1 VSELSDAL
9 GERTGAEPTRLPL
22 LRARAVQAAAAFS
35 ALSFLAYGFI
45 PQFGGPGYEA
55 SLAAGLI
62 LPSTAAVCLAF
73 HLSRERVAP
82 LDAFGRGLSVG
93 FGLALLGLAIVLM
106 HGLRVGM
113 CDASWGVELYLLG
126 PLPGALLG
134 GVWGAAVGLAAGR
147 VRPGFLRRAA
157 CIWGALLGPLCGIF
171 VSLARFYTSPM
182 VFAFDPFFGYFSG
195 PLYDTVIDAFWTL
208 ATYRAG
214 TALTLLALGSA
225 AVFFDERLNFQGFRG
240 RHWLAGVS
248 LAAAL
253 GSVTLIG
260 NGAALGHF
268 STRASIEAALGQQ
281 VYGARCDVKYSS
293 GISLRDALLFARDC
307 DAELSADEAY
317 FEIQGPARVTAFLFA
332 NEGEKG
338 RLMGASSTY
347 IAKPWRRE
355 IYVQASAYPHPVVGH
370 ELAHVLAGSF
380 GQGPFR
386 VSGPLGGWIPDP
398 GRIEGVAVAAS
409 PNDNDDFTLDEWAK
423 TLLDLSL
430 LPPLQSV
437 FRLGFLGQNTS
448 TAYTVAG
455 AFLHWFHD
463 HYGAAGL
470 RRWYG
475 GEPIELV
482 TGKSFAELETAWRAH
497 LTRVNVA
504 PALLDEARVRF
515 DRPSLFGRHCP
526 RIVDKLNGVAN
537 QKLGSGDTAGARRTI
552 SELLRL
558 DPHHT
563 GAKFELAACEV
574 KDGNE
579 AAALAAYSAL
589 AASPELAKL
598 ERAGAREA
606 EADVEL
612 RAGHLEASRRAY
624 DAVSEIVADEDRLRT
639 LDVKRSPQNELQ
651 RRAIVDLLVGDPIL
665 GASFEVAAPRIAAW
679 ANAEPGNGLPS
690 YLLGK
695 NLFGRG
701 RFAEAAE
708 YLDQALAKDLTL
720 PRVAREA
727 WRTRLTLACAV
738 GDSTAK
744 TRSLQALRA
753 DPGLSP
759 ARKASI
765 ERLALRCLAR

>member
-1 VSELSDAL
+1 MLQL
-9 GERTGAEPTRLPL
+9 LPSL
-22 LRARAVQAAAAFS
+22 LRARAVRVAAAFTGI
-35 ALSFLAYGFI
+35 SFLAYGFV
-45 PQFGGPGYEA
+45 PQFGGPGYES
-55 SLAAGLI
+55 SLAAGLV
-62 LPSTAAVCLAF
+62 PPATTALCLAF
-73 HLSRERVAP
+73 ELAGRKVAP
-82 LDAFGRGLSVG
+82 LEAFGRGISVG
-93 FGLALLGLAIVLM
+93 FALALLGLVIIWG

-113 CDASWGVELYLLG
+113 CDASWGMELYLLA
-126 PLPGALLG
+126 PLPGALLA
-134 GVWGAAVGLAAGR
+134 GVWGAGVGLVAGR
-147 VRPGFLRRAA
+147 VRPGFRRRAA
-157 CIWGALLGPLCGIF
+157 CILGALCGPLGGIF
-171 VSLARFYTSPM
+171 LSLARFYTSPM

-214 TALTLLALGSA
+214 TALTLLAVGCASS
-225 AVFFDERLNFQGFRG
+225 FFDADLKFRG
-240 RHWLAGVS
+240 VQGRGWLLGVG

-253 GSVTLIG
+253 CSVGLLWNGSS
-260 NGAALGHF
+260 LGHF

-293 GISLRDALLFARDC
+293 GISRRDALLFARDC
-307 DAELSADEAY
+307 DAELRADEAY
-317 FEIQGPARVTAFLFA
+317 FEVQGPARVTAFLFA

-355 IYVQASAYPHPVVGH
+355 IYVQAAAYPHPVVGH

-423 TLLDLSL
+423 TLLDLQL
-430 LPPLQSV
+430 LPPLESV
-437 FRLGFLGQNTS
+437 FRLGFLGQNSS

-463 HYGAAGL
+463 HYGAAAVRG
-470 RRWYG
+470 WYG
-475 GEPIELV
+475 GEPIERV
-482 TGKSFAELETAWRAH
+482 SGKTLAELELAWRAD
-497 LTRVNVA
+497 LQRVTVA
-504 PALLDEARVRF
+504 SALLDEARLRF

-537 QKLGSGDTAGARRTI
+537 QKLGAGDTVGARRTI
-552 SELLRL
+552 MELLRL

-579 AAALAAYSAL
+579 AAALSAYAAL
-589 AASPELAKL
+589 AHAPELAKL
-598 ERAGAREA
+598 ERAGALEA
-606 EADVEL
+606 RADLEL
-612 RAGHLEASRRAY
+612 RAGKLEDARRDY
-624 DAVSEIVADEDRLRT
+624 DAVAAIVADEDRLRT
-639 LDVKRSPQNELQ
+639 LDVKRSPQTEIQ

-665 GASFEVAAPRIAAW
+665 GAAFEVAAPRLAEW
-679 ANAEPGNGLPS
+679 AHAEPENGLPS

-701 RFAEAAE
+701 RFVEAAG
-708 YLDQALAKDLTL
+708 YLDQALAKRLNL
-720 PRVAREA
+720 PRVVREA
-727 WRTRLTLACAV
+727 WRTRLTVACAL
-738 GDSTAK
+738 GESAAK
-744 TRSLQALRA
+744 VRALDALRA
-753 DPGLSP
+753 DPELSP
-759 ARKASI
+759 ARRATV

>member
-1 VSELSDAL
+1 MSEAPRHPPGGEISLGPAL
-9 GERTGAEPTRLPL
+9 RT
-22 LRARAVQAAAAFS
+22 RAVRVAAAFVTI
-35 ALSFLAYGFI
+35 AFLAIGFI
-45 PQFGGPGYEA
+45 PQFGGPGYES
-55 SLAAGLI
+55 SLAAGVV
-62 LPSTAAVCLAF
+62 LPATTALCLA
-73 HLSRERVAP
+73 LGLAGRRVAP
-82 LDAFGRGLSVG
+82 LEAFGRGISTG
-93 FGLALLGLAIVLM
+93 FGLAMLGLAIVFG

-113 CDASWGVELYLLG
+113 CDASWGIELYLLA
-126 PLPGALLG
+126 PLPGALLA
-134 GVWGAAVGLAAGR
+134 GVWGAAVGLLAGR
-147 VRPGFLRRAA
+147 VQPGWRRRALA
-157 CIWGALLGPLCGIF
+157 ILGALSAPLAGIGFSLG
-171 VSLARFYTSPM
+171 RFYTSPM
-182 VFAFDPFFGYFSG
+182 VFAFDPFFGYFAG

-214 TALTLLALGSA
+214 TLLTLIALGCA
-225 AVFFDERLNFQGFRG
+225 ASFFDERLRFQGLRA
-240 RHWLAGVS
+240 RCWLLLVGLS
-248 LAAAL
+248 CCLGSAAL
-253 GSVTLIG
+253 IW

-268 STRASIEAALGQQ
+268 STRASIEQALGQQ
-281 VYGARCDVKYSS
+281 LYGARCDVKYSS
-293 GISLRDALLFARDC
+293 GISRRDALLFTKDC
-307 DAELSADEAY
+307 DAELHAGEAY
-317 FEIQGPARVTAFLFA
+317 FEIQGPPRVTAFLFA

-423 TLLDLSL
+423 TLLELQL
-430 LPPLQSV
+430 LPPLESV
-437 FRLGFLGQNTS
+437 FRLGFLGQNSS

-463 HYGAAGL
+463 HHGAAAL

-475 GEPIELV
+475 GESIEAV
-482 TGKSFAELETAWRAH
+482 SNRSFSQLEAAWRAD
-497 LTRVNVA
+497 LARVTVA
-504 PALLDEARVRF
+504 PALLDAARVRF

-537 QKLGSGDTAGARRTI
+537 QKLGAGDTAGARRAI
-552 SELLRL
+552 SDLLRL

-563 GAKFELAACEV
+563 GAKFQLAACEV

-579 AAALAAYSAL
+579 TAALRAYATL

-606 EADVEL
+606 RADVEL
-612 RAGHLEASRRAY
+612 RAGHLDAARRDY
-624 DAVSEIVADEDRLRT
+624 DAVAEIVADEDRLRT
-639 LDVKRSPQNELQ
+639 LDVKRSPANEIQ
-651 RRAIVDLLVGDPIL
+651 RRAIVDLLVGDPLL
-665 GASFEVAAPRIAAW
+665 GAAFEVAAPRLADW
-679 ANAEPGNGLPS
+679 ANAEPENGLPK

-701 RFAEAAE
+701 RYAEAAD
-708 YLDQALAKDLTL
+708 YLDQALARKLSL

-727 WRTRLTLACAV
+727 WRTRLTLACAMA
-738 GDSTAK
+738 DSSAK
-744 TRSLQALRA
+744 ARALDALRA
-753 DPGLSP
+753 DPGLSS
-759 ARKASI
+759 ARRAAT
-765 ERLALRCLAR
+765 ERLALRCLAP

>member
-1 VSELSDAL
+1 MPDAL
-9 GERTGAEPTRLPL
+9 RDPGRGETTLLPL
-22 LRARAVQAAAAFS
+22 FRARAVRVAAAFS

-45 PQFGGPGYEA
+45 PQFGGPGYES
-55 SLAAGLI
+55 SLAAGLV
-62 LPSTAAVCLAF
+62 LPMTTALCLAF
-73 HLSRERVAP
+73 DLAGRRVAP
-82 LDAFGRGLSVG
+82 LVAFGRGLSVG
-93 FGLALLGLAIVLM
+93 FGLAVVGLAIVLG
-106 HGLRVGM
+106 HGLRVGI
-113 CDASWGVELYLLG
+113 CDASWGVELYLLA
-126 PLPGALLG
+126 PLPGALLA
-134 GVWGAAVGLAAGR
+134 GVWGAAVGLSASC
-147 VRPGFLRRAA
+147 VRPGWRRRAV
-157 CIWGALLGPLCGIF
+157 CILGALSAPLFGIG

-182 VFAFDPFFGYFSG
+182 VFAFDPFFGYFAG

-208 ATYRAG
+208 ASYRAG
-214 TALTLLALGSA
+214 TLLTLLGLGCA
-225 AVFFDERLNFQGFRG
+225 ASFFDARLQFLGFGERS
-240 RHWLAGVS
+240 WLAGVG
-248 LAAAL
+248 LAALFGSAAL
-253 GSVTLIG
+253 IYHGTS
-260 NGAALGHF
+260 LGHF
-268 STRASIEAALGQQ
+268 STRASIEQALGQQ

-293 GISLRDALLFARDC
+293 GIARRDALLFARDC
-307 DAELSADEAY
+307 DAEVRADEAY
-317 FEIQGPARVTAFLFA
+317 FEIQGPPRVTAFLFA

-380 GQGPFR
+380 GEGPFR

-423 TLLDLSL
+423 TLLDLQL
-430 LPPLQSV
+430 LPPLESV
-437 FRLGFLGQNTS
+437 FRLGFLGQNSS

-463 HYGAAGL
+463 HYGAAAL

-475 GEPIELV
+475 GEPIDRIA
-482 TGKSFAELETAWRAH
+482 GKSFSQLEVAWRAD
-497 LTRVNVA
+497 LARVSVA
-504 PALLDEARVRF
+504 PALLDAARVRF

-537 QKLGSGDTAGARRTI
+537 QKLGSGDTAGARRAI

-563 GAKFELAACEV
+563 AAKFELAACEV

-579 AAALAAYSAL
+579 AAALSAYATL

-606 EADVEL
+606 QADVEL
-612 RAGHLEASRRAY
+612 RAGQLEQARRDY
-624 DAVSEIVADEDRLRT
+624 DAVAAIVADEDRLRT
-639 LDVKRSPQNELQ
+639 LDVKRSPENETQ
-651 RRAIVDLLVGDPIL
+651 RRAIADLLVGDPIL

-679 ANAEPGNGLPS
+679 ANAEPENGLPS

-701 RFAEAAE
+701 RFAEAGE
-708 YLDQALAKDLTL
+708 YLDQALAKKLTL

-738 GDSTAK
+738 GDSAAK
-744 TRSLQALRA
+744 SRALDALRA

-759 ARKASI
+759 ARRATI
-765 ERLALRCLAR
+765 ERLALRCLAP

>member
-1 VSELSDAL
+1 MSDAL
-9 GERTGAEPTRLPL
+9 AEPWPGESTLPPL
-22 LRARAVQAAAAFS
+22 RRARSVRVAASFV

-45 PQFGGPGYEA
+45 PQFGGPGYESA
-55 SLAAGLI
+55 LAAGLL
-62 LPSTAAVCLAF
+62 LPATSALCVSFGVAGRRVTPLA
-73 HLSRERVAP
+73 
-82 LDAFGRGLSVG
+82 AFGRGISVG
-93 FGLALLGLAIVLM
+93 FCLAVLGALIVFG
-106 HGLRVGM
+106 HGLRVGL
-113 CDASWGVELYLLG
+113 CDVGWGLELYLLG
-126 PLPGALLG
+126 PTPGALLA
-134 GVWGAAVGLAAGR
+134 GVWGALVGLLSGLLRAG
-147 VRPGFLRRAA
+147 FRRRTA
-157 CIWGALLGPLCGIF
+157 CIAGALAGPLCGIGF
-171 VSLARFYTSPM
+171 SLGRFYTSPM
-182 VFAFDPFFGYFSG
+182 VFAFDPFFGYFAG

-214 TALTLLALGSA
+214 TLLTLLSLGISASFFDAQLRFRGLADRSWLAGVGLCASLGSA
-225 AVFFDERLNFQGFRG
+225 ALSYHGT
-240 RHWLAGVS
+240 S
-248 LAAAL
+248 
-253 GSVTLIG
+253 
-260 NGAALGHF
+260 LGHF

-293 GISLRDALLFARDC
+293 AISRRDALLFARDC

-398 GRIEGVAVAAS
+398 GRIEGIAVAAS

-423 TLLDLSL
+423 TLLDLAL
-430 LPPLQSV
+430 LPPLSSV
-437 FRLGFLGQNTS
+437 FRLGFLGQNSS

-455 AFLHWFHD
+455 AFVHWFHD
-463 HYGAAGL
+463 RYGAAAV

-475 GEPIELV
+475 GEPIERV
-482 TGKSFAELETAWRAH
+482 SGQSFAALEAAWRAD
-497 LTRVNVA
+497 LARVNVA
-504 PALLDEARVRF
+504 PALLEAARVRF

-563 GAKFELAACEV
+563 GAKFVLAVCEV
-574 KDGNE
+574 KEGDE
-579 AAALAAYSAL
+579 AAALAAYAKL
-589 AASPELAKL
+589 ATSPELAKL
-598 ERAGAREA
+598 ERASAREA
-606 EADVEL
+606 QADVEL
-612 RAGHLEASRRAY
+612 RAGRSADAQRDY
-624 DAVSEIVADEDRLRT
+624 DAVASIVADEDRLRT

-651 RRAIVDLLVGDPIL
+651 RRAIVDLLVGDPLL
-665 GASFEVAAPRIAAW
+665 GAAFEVAAPRLAEW
-679 ANAEPGNGLPS
+679 ADAEPENGLPS

-701 RFAEAAE
+701 RFLEAAD
-708 YLDQALAKDLTL
+708 YLDQALTKKLSL
-720 PRVAREA
+720 PRVVREA
-727 WRTRLTLACAV
+727 WRTRLTLACAL
-738 GDSTAK
+738 GDGTAK
-744 TRSLQALRA
+744 TRALTALRG
-753 DPGLSP
+753 DLELSS
-759 ARKASI
+759 ARRAAV
-765 ERLALRCLAR
+765 ERLAARCLAR

>member
-1 VSELSDAL
+1 MPES
-9 GERTGAEPTRLPL
+9 TLPPA
-22 LRARAVQAAAAFS
+22 LRARAVRVAATFNL
-35 ALSFLAYGFI
+35 LSFVAFGFI
-45 PQFGGPGYEA
+45 PQFGGPGYES
-55 SLAAGLI
+55 SLAAGLV
-62 LPSTAAVCLAF
+62 LPATTALCLAF
-73 HLSRERVAP
+73 DLGGRRPAP
-82 LDAFGRGLSVG
+82 LVAFGRGIAVG
-93 FGLALLGLAIVLM
+93 FGLAALGLAIVFG
-106 HGLRVGM
+106 HGLRIGM
-113 CDASWGVELYLLG
+113 CDAAWGIELYLLA
-126 PLPGALLG
+126 PLPGAMLA
-134 GVWGAAVGLAAGR
+134 GVWGAAVGLAAAH
-147 VRPGFLRRAA
+147 VQPGWRRRTA
-157 CIWGALLGPLCGIF
+157 CILGALAAPLLGIGL
-171 VSLARFYTSPM
+171 SLGRFYTSPM
-182 VFAFDPFFGYFSG
+182 VFAFDPFFGYFAG
-195 PLYDTVIDAFWTL
+195 PLYDTVVDAFWTL
-208 ATYRAG
+208 GTYRAG
-214 TALTLLALGSA
+214 TLLTLLGVGCMAT
-225 AVFFDERLNFQGFRG
+225 FFDERLQFQGFRG
-240 RHWLAGVS
+240 RQWVFGAGVS
-248 LAAAL
+248 A
-253 GSVTLIG
+253 LIG
-260 NGAALGHF
+260 SAVLIYDGASLGHF
-268 STRASIEAALGQQ
+268 STRRSIEEALGQQ
-281 VYGARCDVKYSS
+281 LYGARCDVKYSS
-293 GISLRDALLFARDC
+293 GISRRDALLFARDC
-307 DAELSADEAY
+307 DAELRADEAY
-317 FEIQGPARVTAFLFA
+317 FEIQGPPRVTAFLFA

-430 LPPLQSV
+430 LPPLESV
-437 FRLGFLGQNTS
+437 FRLGFLGQNSS

-463 HYGAAGL
+463 HYGAAAL

-475 GEPIELV
+475 GEPIERISSQ
-482 TGKSFAELETAWRAH
+482 SFRQLEAAWRAD
-497 LTRVNVA
+497 LARVTVA

-526 RIVDKLNGVAN
+526 RIVDKLNGIAN
-537 QKLGSGDTAGARRTI
+537 QKLGSADTAGARRAL

-574 KDGNE
+574 RDGNE
-579 AAALAAYSAL
+579 AAALVAYATL

-606 EADVEL
+606 QADVEL
-612 RAGHLEASRRAY
+612 RAGRLEEARRDY
-624 DAVSEIVADEDRLRT
+624 DAVAEIVADEDRLRT
-639 LDVKRSPQNELQ
+639 LDVKRSPENELQ
-651 RRAIVDLLVGDPIL
+651 RRAIVDLLVGDPVL
-665 GASFEVAAPRIAAW
+665 GAAFEVAAPRLADW
-679 ANAEPGNGLPS
+679 ANAEPRNGLPS

-701 RFAEAAE
+701 RFTEAAD
-708 YLDQALAKDLTL
+708 YLDQALSKNLSL

-738 GDSTAK
+738 GDSAA
-744 TRSLQALRA
+744 RNRALDALRA
-753 DPGLSP
+753 DTGLSP
-759 ARKASI
+759 ARRATI

>member
-1 VSELSDAL
+1 MPES
-9 GERTGAEPTRLPL
+9 TLPSV
-22 LRARAVQAAAAFS
+22 LRARAVRVAAVFT

-45 PQFGGPGYEA
+45 PQFGGPGYES
-55 SLAAGLI
+55 SLVAGI
-62 LPSTAAVCLAF
+62 VLPATTALCLAF
-73 HLSRERVAP
+73 GLAGHRVAP
-82 LDAFGRGLSVG
+82 LEAFGRGLSVG
-93 FGLALLGLAIVLM
+93 LGLAALGLVIVFG

-113 CDASWGVELYLLG
+113 CDASWGVELYLFA
-126 PLPGALLG
+126 PLPGALLA
-134 GVWGAAVGLAAGR
+134 GVWGAAVGLAAGK
-147 VRPGFLRRAA
+147 VRPGWRRRTL
-157 CIWGALLGPLCGIF
+157 CILGALAGPLGGIGL
-171 VSLARFYTSPM
+171 SLGRFYTSPM
-182 VFAFDPFFGYFSG
+182 VFAFDPFFGYFAG

-214 TALTLLALGSA
+214 TVLTLSALGCA
-225 AVFFDERLNFQGFRG
+225 ASFFDDRLKFQGFRG
-240 RHWLAGVS
+240 RGWLAGVGLWAAFCS
-248 LAAAL
+248 AAL
-253 GSVTLIG
+253 IW
-260 NGAALGHF
+260 NGTALGHF
-268 STRASIEAALGQQ
+268 STRASIEAALGQR

-293 GISLRDALLFARDC
+293 GISRRDALLFARDC
-307 DAELSADEAY
+307 DAELRADEAY
-317 FEIQGPARVTAFLFA
+317 FEIQGPPRVTAFLFA

-398 GRIEGVAVAAS
+398 GRIAGVAVAAS

-423 TLLDLSL
+423 TLLDLQL
-430 LPPLQSV
+430 LPPLESV
-437 FRLGFLGQNTS
+437 FRLGFLGQNSS

-463 HYGAAGL
+463 HYGASAL

-475 GEPIELV
+475 GEPIERV
-482 TGKSFAELETAWRAH
+482 SGQSFDALEAAWRAD
-497 LTRVNVA
+497 LARVHVA
-504 PALLDEARVRF
+504 PALLDEARLRF

-537 QKLGSGDTAGARRTI
+537 QKLGNGDTAGARREI
-552 SELLRL
+552 AELLRL

-579 AAALAAYSAL
+579 AAALAAYATL

-598 ERAGAREA
+598 EQAGAREA
-606 EADVEL
+606 QADVEL
-612 RAGHLEASRRAY
+612 RAGRREDARRDY
-624 DAVSEIVADEDRLRT
+624 DAVAALVADEDRLRT
-639 LDVKRSPQNELQ
+639 LDVKRSPENEIQ
-651 RRAIVDLLVGDPIL
+651 RRAIVDLLIGDPLL
-665 GASFEVAAPRIAAW
+665 GASFEVAAPRIAEW
-679 ANAEPGNGLPS
+679 ASAEPENGLPS

-701 RFAEAAE
+701 RFAEAGQ
-708 YLDQALAKDLTL
+708 YLDQALAKKLSL
-720 PRVAREA
+720 PRVQREA

-738 GDSTAK
+738 GDSAAK
-744 TRSLQALRA
+744 SRALEALRA

-759 ARKASI
+759 ARRATV

>member
-1 VSELSDAL
+1 MSDAL
-9 GERTGAEPTRLPL
+9 PVPGPGKSPLPPL
-22 LRARAVQAAAAFS
+22 LRARGVRLAAGFV

-45 PQFGGPGYEA
+45 PQFGGPGYESA
-55 SLAAGLI
+55 LAAGLL
-62 LPSTAAVCLAF
+62 LPATTALCVSF
-73 HLSRERVAP
+73 HVAGREVTPLS
-82 LDAFGRGLSVG
+82 AFGRGISVG
-93 FGLALLGLAIVLM
+93 FCLAALGLSIVLG
-106 HGLRVGM
+106 HGLRVGL
-113 CDASWGVELYLLG
+113 CDVGWGVNLYLLG
-126 PLPGALLG
+126 PGAGALLA
-134 GVWGAAVGLAAGR
+134 GVCGAIVGLLAGF
-147 VRPGFLRRAA
+147 VRPGLRRRTT
-157 CIWGALLGPLCGIF
+157 CILGALFGPLCGIGLSF
-171 VSLARFYTSPM
+171 GRFYTSPM
-182 VFAFDPFFGYFSG
+182 VFGFDPFFGYFSG

-208 ATYRAG
+208 VTYRAG
-214 TALTLLALGSA
+214 TLLTLFSLGTAAAFFDEQLRFRGLSGRCWLAVVGLCAALGSA
-225 AVFFDERLNFQGFRG
+225 A
-240 RHWLAGVS
+240 
-248 LAAAL
+248 
-253 GSVTLIG
+253 LIW

-293 GISLRDALLFARDC
+293 AISRRDALLFARDC

-317 FEIQGPARVTAFLFA
+317 FEIQGPPRVTAFLFA
-332 NEGEKG
+332 NEAEKG

-380 GQGPFR
+380 GQGPFQ
-386 VSGPLGGWIPDP
+386 VAGPLGGWIPDP

-430 LPPLQSV
+430 LPELGAV
-437 FRLGFLGQNTS
+437 FRLGFLGQNSS

-455 AFLHWFHD
+455 AFVHWFHD
-463 HYGAAGL
+463 RYGAAKL

-475 GEPIELV
+475 GEPIERV
-482 TGKSFAELETAWRAH
+482 SGQSFAALEAAWRAE
-497 LTRVNVA
+497 LAQVKVA
-504 PALLDEARVRF
+504 PTLLEAARVRF

-537 QKLGSGDTAGARRTI
+537 QKLGGGDIAGARRTI

-563 GAKFELAACEV
+563 AAKFELAACEV

-579 AAALAAYSAL
+579 SAALAAYAQL

-598 ERAGAREA
+598 ERASAREA
-606 EADVEL
+606 QADVEL
-612 RAGHLEASRRAY
+612 RAGLVQDARHDY
-624 DAVSEIVADEDRLRT
+624 DAVAAIVADEDRLRT
-639 LDVKRSPQNELQ
+639 LDVKRSPQNERQ
-651 RRAIVDLLVGDPIL
+651 RRAIVDLLVGDPLL
-665 GASFEVAAPRIAAW
+665 GASFEVAAARLADW
-679 ANAEPGNGLPS
+679 ANAEPENGLPS

-695 NLFGRG
+695 NLFNRG
-701 RFAEAAE
+701 RFAEAAD
-708 YLDQALAKDLTL
+708 YLDQALGKTLSL

-738 GDSTAK
+738 GDGSAK
-744 TRSLQALRA
+744 ARALAALRA
-753 DPGLSP
+753 DPELSP
-759 ARKASI
+759 ARRATV
-765 ERLALRCLAR
+765 ERLAARCLAH

>member
-1 VSELSDAL
+1 MADAF
-9 GERTGAEPTRLPL
+9 GESTLRPV
-22 LRARAVQAAAAFS
+22 LRARSVQVAAAFS
-35 ALSFLAYGFI
+35 GLSFLAYGFI
-45 PQFGGPGYEA
+45 PQFGGPGYES
-55 SLAAGLI
+55 SLAAGVV
-62 LPSTAAVCLAF
+62 LPATTALCLAF
-73 HLSRERVAP
+73 DLAGRRIAP
-82 LDAFGRGLSVG
+82 LDAFGRGISVG
-93 FGLALLGLAIVLM
+93 FGLAMLGLAIVFG

-113 CDASWGVELYLLG
+113 CDATWGLGLYLLA
-126 PLPGALLG
+126 PLPGALLA
-134 GVWGAAVGLAAGR
+134 GVWGAGVGLAAGR
-147 VRPGFLRRAA
+147 VRPGWRRRTV
-157 CIWGALLGPLCGIF
+157 CILGALIAPLSGIGF
-171 VSLARFYTSPM
+171 SLARFYTSPM
-182 VFAFDPFFGYFSG
+182 VFAFDPFFGYFAG

-214 TALTLLALGSA
+214 TLLTLLGLGCA
-225 AVFFDERLNFQGFRG
+225 AAFFDGRLQFQGFR
-240 RHWLAGVS
+240 RRYWLAGVG
-248 LAAAL
+248 LAAFL
-253 GSVTLIG
+253 GSATLIW
-260 NGAALGHF
+260 NGTSLGHF
-268 STRASIEAALGQQ
+268 STRASIEEALGQQ

-293 GISLRDALLFARDC
+293 GILRRDALLFARDC
-307 DAELSADEAY
+307 DAELRSDEAY
-317 FEIQGPARVTAFLFA
+317 FEIQGPPRVTAFLFA

-355 IYVQASAYPHPVVGH
+355 IYVQVSAYPHPVVGH

-380 GQGPFR
+380 GEGPFR

-423 TLLDLSL
+423 TLLDLQL

-437 FRLGFLGQNTS
+437 FRLGFLGQNSS

-463 HYGAAGL
+463 HYGAAAL
-470 RRWYG
+470 RGWYG
-475 GEPIELV
+475 GESIERV
-482 TGKSFAELETAWRAH
+482 SGKSFGQLEAAWRAD
-497 LTRVNVA
+497 LARVHVA

-526 RIVDKLNGVAN
+526 RIVDKLNGIAN
-537 QKLGSGDTAGARRTI
+537 QKLASADTAGARRALA
-552 SELLRL
+552 ELLRL
-558 DPHHT
+558 DPHHA

-579 AAALAAYSAL
+579 AAALTAYATL
-589 AASPELAKL
+589 AASPELATL
-598 ERAGAREA
+598 EQAGAREA
-606 EADVEL
+606 QADVEL
-612 RAGHLEASRRAY
+612 RAGRMEDARRDYA
-624 DAVSEIVADEDRLRT
+624 AVAAIVADEDRLRT
-639 LDVKRSPQNELQ
+639 LDVKRSPENEIQ

-665 GASFEVAAPRIAAW
+665 GAAFEVAAPRLADW
-679 ANAEPGNGLPS
+679 ANQEPENGLPS

-701 RFAEAAE
+701 RFAEAAD
-708 YLDQALAKDLTL
+708 YLDQALAKKLSL

-738 GDSTAK
+738 GDSAAK
-744 TRSLQALRA
+744 ARSLDALRA

-759 ARKASI
+759 ARRATV

>member
-1 VSELSDAL
+1 VPGTPES
-9 GERTGAEPTRLPL
+9 TLPPV
-22 LRARAVQAAAAFS
+22 LRARAVRVAALFT

-45 PQFGGPGYEA
+45 PQFGGPGYES
-55 SLAAGLI
+55 SLAAGVV
-62 LPSTAAVCLAF
+62 LPATTALCLAF
-73 HLSRERVAP
+73 GLAGHKIAP
-82 LDAFGRGLSVG
+82 LVAFGRGISIG
-93 FGLALLGLAIVLM
+93 FGLAALGLVIVFG

-113 CDASWGVELYLLG
+113 CDASWGIELYLLA
-126 PLPGALLG
+126 PLPGAMLA

-147 VRPGFLRRAA
+147 VRPGWRRRTL
-157 CIWGALLGPLCGIF
+157 CILGALSGPLCGIGF
-171 VSLARFYTSPM
+171 SLGRFYTSPM
-182 VFAFDPFFGYFSG
+182 VFAFDPFFGYFAG

-208 ATYRAG
+208 ATYRTG
-214 TALTLLALGSA
+214 TALTLLALGCA
-225 AVFFDERLNFQGFRG
+225 AAFFDDQLKFRGFRG
-240 RHWLAGVS
+240 RGWLAGVGLS
-248 LAAAL
+248 AAL
-253 GSVTLIG
+253 LSATLIWHG
-260 NGAALGHF
+260 SALGHF

-293 GISLRDALLFARDC
+293 GISRRDALLFARDC
-307 DAELSADEAY
+307 DAELRADEAY
-317 FEIQGPARVTAFLFA
+317 FEIQGPPRVTAFLFA

-409 PNDNDDFTLDEWAK
+409 PNDNDDFTLDEWAN
-423 TLLDLSL
+423 TLLELQL
-430 LPPLQSV
+430 LPPLESV
-437 FRLGFLGQNTS
+437 FRLGFLGQNSS

-463 HYGAAGL
+463 HYGAAAL

-475 GEPIELV
+475 GEPIDRV
-482 TGKSFAELETAWRAH
+482 AGKSFAELEAAWRAD
-497 LTRVNVA
+497 LARVNVA

-537 QKLGSGDTAGARRTI
+537 QKLGSGDTAGARREI

-579 AAALAAYSAL
+579 AAALNAYATL

-606 EADVEL
+606 QADVEL
-612 RAGHLEASRRAY
+612 RAGRLADARRDY
-624 DAVSEIVADEDRLRT
+624 DAVAAIVADEDRLRT
-639 LDVKRSPQNELQ
+639 LDVKRSPENEVQ

-679 ANAEPGNGLPS
+679 AAAEPENGLPS

-701 RFAEAAE
+701 RFAEAGE
-708 YLDQALAKDLTL
+708 YLDQALAKKLSL

-738 GDSTAK
+738 GDSAAK
-744 TRSLQALRA
+744 NRALDALRA
-753 DPGLSP
+753 DPGPSP
-759 ARKASI
+759 ARRATI

>member
-1 VSELSDAL
+1 MAEQPLAPVL
-9 GERTGAEPTRLPL
+9 RT
-22 LRARAVQAAAAFS
+22 RAVRVAATFTALAFIG
-35 ALSFLAYGFI
+35 YGFI
-45 PQFGGPGYEA
+45 PQFGGPGYESA
-55 SLAAGLI
+55 LAAGVV
-62 LPSTAAVCLAF
+62 LPGATALCLAF
-73 HLSRERVAP
+73 GLAGRRVTP
-82 LDAFGRGLSVG
+82 LAAFGRGISIG
-93 FGLALLGLAIVLM
+93 FGLAALGLAIVLV
-106 HGLRVGM
+106 HGLRVGI
-113 CDASWGVELYLLG
+113 CDASWGVELYLLA
-126 PLPGALLG
+126 PLPGALLA

-147 VRPGFLRRAA
+147 VRLGWRRRAV
-157 CIWGALLGPLCGIF
+157 CIFGALSAPLCGIGF
-171 VSLARFYTSPM
+171 SLGRFYTSPM
-182 VFAFDPFFGYFSG
+182 VFAFDPFFGYFAG

-214 TALTLLALGSA
+214 TLLTLLALGSA
-225 AVFFDERLNFQGFRG
+225 ASFFDADLQFQGFRG
-240 RHWLAGVS
+240 RTWLVGVG
-248 LAAAL
+248 LAALL
-253 GSVTLIG
+253 GSASLIW
-260 NGAALGHF
+260 NGTSLGHF
-268 STRASIEAALGQQ
+268 STRASIEDALGQQ
-281 VYGARCDVKYSS
+281 VYGTRCDVKYSS
-293 GISLRDALLFARDC
+293 GISLRDALLFTKDC

-317 FEIQGPARVTAFLFA
+317 FEIQGPPRVTAFLFA

-380 GQGPFR
+380 GEGPFR

-423 TLLDLSL
+423 TLLDLQL

-437 FRLGFLGQNTS
+437 FRLGFLGQNSS

-463 HYGAAGL
+463 HYGAAAV

-475 GEPIELV
+475 GEPIESV
-482 TGKSFAELETAWRAH
+482 SRKSFSQLEAAWRAD
-497 LTRVNVA
+497 LARVSVA

-515 DRPSLFGRHCP
+515 DRPSLFGRRCP
-526 RIVDKLNGVAN
+526 RIVDKLNGIAS
-537 QKLGSGDTAGARRTI
+537 QKLAGADTAGARRAI

-574 KDGNE
+574 KDGNQT
-579 AAALAAYSAL
+579 AALNAYAVL

-606 EADVEL
+606 QADVEL
-612 RAGHLEASRRAY
+612 RAGRLEDARRDYA
-624 DAVSEIVADEDRLRT
+624 AVAEIVADEDRLRT

-651 RRAIVDLLVGDPIL
+651 RRAIVDLLVGDPML
-665 GASFEVAAPRIAAW
+665 GAAFEVAAPRLADW
-679 ANAEPGNGLPS
+679 ANAEPENGLPS

-701 RFAEAAE
+701 RFAEAAD
-708 YLDQALAKDLTL
+708 YLDQALARKLGL

-738 GDSTAK
+738 GDSAAK
-744 TRSLQALRA
+744 ARSLNALRA

-759 ARKASI
+759 ARRATI
-765 ERLALRCLAR
+765 ERLALRCLAH